1 MSAEEDYGLSR
12 QTALR
17 EIPVPEL
24 SYKPRNPR
32 HYNPPIGL
40 IGCGGIAHQHL
51 AAYKKAGF
59 NVVALCD
66 LAESR
71 AVALRDKF
79 YPEAEV
85 FTDCGGLLGR
95 AGIEVVDVATHP
107 HQRLAILEEALD
119 AGKHVLSQKPFVLDL
134 DVGERLVEKADRR
147 GVRLA
152 VNQNGR
158 WAPHFSYMRHAIQ
171 AGVIGDVASVS
182 FTLNWDHTWIAGTEF
197 EKIHHIILYDFAIH
211 WFDIATMFFPER
223 KARRVFAAAS
233 RVSGQTIKPPL
244 IAKALVEFDGGL
256 ANFSFNGLSP
266 YGQSDRTTIIGAR
279 GTLQSVGAD
288 LSNQQV
294 TLFTAEGFC
303 KPELEGS
310 WFPDG
315 FHGTMAELLCA
326 VEEGREPTNSARNN
340 LKSLALAFAAM
351 ASADSGEP
359 KVPGEVR
366 RLG

>member
-1 MSAEEDYGLSR
+1 VSADEDYGLGKP
-12 QTALR
+12 TALR
-17 EIPVPEL
+17 EIPAPEL
-24 SYKPRNPR
+24 TYKPRNPR

-40 IGCGGIAHQHL
+40 IGCGGIAQHHL
-51 AAYKKAGF
+51 AAYRKAGF

-66 LAESR
+66 LGESR

-79 YPEAEV
+79 YPEAKV
-85 FTDCGGLLGR
+85 FTDHGGLLGR
-95 AGIEVVDVATHP
+95 GDIEVVDVATHP
-107 HQRLAILEEALD
+107 HQRLAILDEALE

-134 DVGERLVEKADRR
+134 DAGERLVGKADRL
-147 GVRLA
+147 GVKLA

-158 WAPHFSYMRHAIQ
+158 WAPHFSYMRHVIQ
-171 AGVIGDVASVS
+171 AGLIGEVASVS

-197 EKIHHIILYDFAIH
+197 EKVHHIILYDFAIH
-211 WFDIATMFFPER
+211 WFDIATMFFPGRTAE
-223 KARRVFAAAS
+223 RVFAAAT
-233 RVSGQTIKPPL
+233 RVPGQTIKPPM

-266 YGQSDRTTIIGAR
+266 YGQSDRTTIIGSR
-279 GTLQSVGAD
+279 GTLQSAGPD

-294 TLFTAEGFC
+294 TLFKAEGFS
-303 KPELEGS
+303 KPALEGT

-326 VEEGREPTNSARNN
+326 VEEKREPSNSARNN

-351 ASADSGEP
+351 ASADCGEP
-359 KVPGEVR
+359 KRPGEVR
-366 RLG
+366 RPG